1 VDIDRKNRQ
10 RQTYDQEAY
19 KDDPHQG
26 QQFHRDRR
34 IRRLCFKMGEARAH
48 ASFGYFLSLGEFGH
62 VRKAISRPP
71 ESGIWENAPPN
82 AARGE
87 EIYKLAL

>member
-1 VDIDRKNRQ
+1 
-10 RQTYDQEAY
+10 
-19 KDDPHQG
+19 
-26 QQFHRDRR
+26 
-34 IRRLCFKMGEARAH
+34 MGEARAH